1 VLDKL
6 LQLKN
11 NNLRISDIMI
21 SEVFIRRPV
30 TAIVISILIV
40 LIGTIVIT
48 TLPISQYPNIAPPT
62 VTVNG
67 SYTGADAQTVEQ
79 TVTTPIESQI
89 NGTPGMKYLQ
99 SNSTSD
105 GRSSITV
112 TFDVGTDI
120 DIATLDVQNR
130 VGIAEPAL
138 PEAVRRLGVTTRKAN
153 NDILMVV
160 GLYSPK
166 GTYDQKFISNYVNL
180 YVKDALLR
188 VPGVGDVQAFGQ
200 PFSMRVWL
208 DANKLANLNLTP
220 ADVNAA
226 IAEQNTRIP
235 GGTVGGAPQKSNQ
248 TFEFSVILDGD
259 LNTVEQFENIVVK
272 NGVGGSAVY
281 LRDVARVELG
291 EFSYAINAKING
303 EVASM
308 MAINQTPGGNAV
320 ETADGIQ
327 KALDE
332 LKASFPKDLDYK
344 ISYETISI
352 VKVSI
357 SEVIHT
363 LVEALILVTIVVFF
377 FLQSWRATLIP
388 VLAIPVSIIGTFI
401 LFTVLGFSI
410 NVLTM
415 FGFVLAIGI
424 VVDDAIVV
432 VEAVQH
438 YMDHEGLSAP
448 DATRKA
454 MNDIT
459 APVIAIAL
467 ILAAVFIPV
476 GFIPGMVGQLYQ
488 QFAITIA
495 VSVIIS
501 AFIALSLTPALCSM
515 LLKPMNLTKESKGLN
530 KFFYKFNMWFA
541 RVTQNYS
548 NGVRWALKKAPL
560 VMVLLACIYVGTVG
574 LFMTKPGGF
583 IPNEDAGVF
592 LMGATLP
599 EGASAVRTNAFVDK
613 ITKTILKNH
622 PEVLN
627 ITAISG
633 INILNRSFKSNA
645 ATFFVQLK
653 GWDEREGDVTGT
665 MAKVTQEL
673 AAFKEGSAIVVAPP
687 PIPGLGISGGFSLQI
702 QERQTGDIK
711 KFEATVGKFLAAAN
725 QRPEIAMAYTLF
737 NARTP
742 NYQVQ
747 VNREQAK
754 KMGVSIGAI
763 YSTISTYLGSSYVN
777 DFTKYGRNF
786 RVVAQ
791 ADTNFRGGIENLTKL
806 YVKNA
811 AGASVPLSTL
821 VSYKT
826 VENAS
831 IINHYNLFRAIEISG
846 SAKPGFSSG
855 DALKAL
861 DEVAAQTLPAGYT
874 YDFSGLSLE
883 EREAGSSTT
892 LIFGLIIVFV
902 FLLLAALYESWS
914 VPFSILLAVP
924 LGLFG
929 AILAL
934 SLLPKLDN
942 NIYAQVGLIT
952 LIGLSAK
959 NAILIVEFAKERVD
973 WGMGLIPSTME
984 AVKLRLRPIIMTS
997 LAFILGVIP
1006 LIISHGAGAVSRMTI
1021 GWTVA
1026 AGMLSATV
1034 FAIFIVPV
1042 LFVLISKVAYGK
1054 KKLAELEA
1062 NYKAEDHASVL
1073 HAD

>member
-1 VLDKL
+1 
-6 LQLKN
+6 
-11 NNLRISDIMI
+11 MI
-21 SEVFIRRPV
+21 SEVFIKRPV

-40 LIGTIVIT
+40 LIGVIVIT

-62 VTVNG
+62 VTVT
-67 SYTGADAQTVEQ
+67 STYTGADAQTVEQ

-89 NGTPGMKYLQ
+89 NGTPGMKYLS

-105 GRSSITV
+105 GRSAITV
-112 TFDVGTDI
+112 TFDVGTNI
-120 DIATLDVQNR
+120 DIAALDVQNR

-138 PEAVRRLGVTTRKAN
+138 PEAVRRLGVTTKKAN

-160 GLYSPK
+160 GLYSPN
-166 GTYDQKFISNYVNL
+166 GTYDQKFLSNYVNL

-188 VPGVGDVQAFGQ
+188 IPGVGDVQAFGQ

-208 DANKLANLNLTP
+208 DANKLARLNLTP
-220 ADVNAA
+220 AEVSAA
-226 IAEQNTRIP
+226 IQEQNSRLP
-235 GGTVGGAPQKSNQ
+235 GGTVGGPPQYSNQ
-248 TFEFSVILDGD
+248 TFEFSVVLDGD
-259 LNTVEQFENIVVK
+259 LNTEEQFRNIVIK
-272 NGVGGSAVY
+272 SGTDGSAVY
-281 LRDVARVELG
+281 LKDVARVELG
-291 EFSYAINAKING
+291 EFAYSTTSKVNG
-303 EVASM
+303 KVASM
-308 MAINQTPGGNAV
+308 MAVNQTPGGNAV
-320 ETADGIQ
+320 QTADGIEQ
-327 KALDE
+327 ALEE
-332 LKASFPKDLDYK
+332 LKKSFPNDVDY
-344 ISYETISI
+344 IIPYETVSI

-401 LFTVLGFSI
+401 FFTFFGFSI

-438 YMDHEGLSAP
+438 YMDHDKLSAP

-454 MNDIT
+454 MEDIT

-501 AFIALSLTPALCSM
+501 AFVALSLTPALCS
-515 LLKPMNLTKESKGLN
+515 LLLTPMDLGEDSRGLN
-530 KFFYKFNMWFA
+530 KFFYKFNTWFA
-541 RVTQNYS
+541 KVTSKYS
-548 NGVRWALKKAPL
+548 RGVQWALKKAPF
-560 VMVLLACIYVGTVG
+560 VMVLLACIFVGTVG
-574 LFMTKPGGF
+574 LFVKKPSGF
-583 IPNEDAGVF
+583 IPSEDAGVF
-592 LMGATLP
+592 LMGVTLP
-599 EGASAVRTNAFVDK
+599 EGSSASRTAAFTK
-613 ITKTILKNH
+613 RITDGIKKKY
-622 PEVLN
+622 PEVKN
-627 ITAISG
+627 ITSIGG

-645 ATFFVQLK
+645 ATFFVQLVN
-653 GWDEREGDVTGT
+653 WDDREKDAATLIASVSADYAGD
-665 MAKVTQEL
+665 
-673 AAFKEGSAIVVAPP
+673 KEGSVIVVSPP
-687 PIPGLGISGGFSLQI
+687 PIPGLGISGGFSMQI
-702 QERQTGDIK
+702 QEKQAGDIK
-711 KFEATVGKFLAAAN
+711 KFEGTVGSYIGQMN
-725 QRPEIAMAYTLF
+725 QRPEIGMAYTLF

-742 NYQVQ
+742 NYQVH
-747 VNREQAK
+747 VDREQAK
-754 KMGVSIGAI
+754 KMGVSIGAV
-763 YSTISTYLGSSYVN
+763 YSTISAYLGSSYIN
-777 DFTKYGRNF
+777 DFTRYGRNF
-786 RVVAQ
+786 RVVTQ
-791 ADTNFRGGIENLTKL
+791 ADTSYRRNIENLRSL
-806 YVKNA
+806 YVNNA
-811 AGASVPLSTL
+811 AGASVPMSSL
-821 VSYKT
+821 VTYNI

-831 IINHYNLFRAIEISG
+831 IINHFNLFRSIEVTGAS
-846 SAKPGFSSG
+846 KPGSSSG
-855 DALKAL
+855 DALNAL
-861 DEVAAQTLPAGYT
+861 EEVAGQTLPAQYS
-874 YDFSGLSLE
+874 YNFSGLSLE
-883 EREAGSSTT
+883 EKEAGSSTT

-934 SLLPKLDN
+934 TFLPKLDN

-973 WGMGLIPSTME
+973 WGMPLIDATID

-1006 LIISHGAGAVSRMTI
+1006 LILSSGAGSVSRQTI

-1026 AGMLSATV
+1026 AGMLSATIL
-1034 FAIFIVPV
+1034 AIFIVPV
-1042 LFVLISKVAYGK
+1042 LYVLITRFAYGK
-1054 KKLAELEA
+1054 KRLAELEA
-1062 NYKAEDHASVL
+1062 NYKPEDHAGTL

>member
-1 VLDKL
+1 
-6 LQLKN
+6 
-11 NNLRISDIMI
+11 MI

-40 LIGTIVIT
+40 LVGTIVIT

-62 VTVNG
+62 VNVSGT
-67 SYTGADAQTVEQ
+67 YTGADAQTVEQ

-89 NGTPGMKYLQ
+89 NGTPGMKYLS
-99 SNSTSD
+99 SNSTAD
-105 GRSSITV
+105 GRSAVTV

-160 GLYSPK
+160 GLVSPK
-166 GTYDQKFISNYVNL
+166 GTYDQKFLSNYVNL
-180 YVKDALLR
+180 YVRDAILR
-188 VPGVGDVQAFGQ
+188 IKGVGDVQSFGQ
-200 PFSMRVWL
+200 PFSMRVWM
-208 DANKLANLNLTP
+208 DAGKLANLGLTP
-220 ADVNAA
+220 SDVTSA
-226 IAEQNTRIP
+226 IAEQNSRMP
-235 GGTVGGAPQKSNQ
+235 GGTVGGRPQNNNQ
-248 TFEFSVILDGD
+248 TFEFSVVLDAD
-259 LNTVEQFENIVVK
+259 LNSVEQFENIIIK
-272 NGVGGSAVY
+272 SGPGGSPVY

-291 EFSYAINAKING
+291 EFAYSTSSKVNG
-303 EVASM
+303 QVSSM

-320 ETADGIQ
+320 ETAEGIQ

-332 LKASFPKDLDYK
+332 LKASFPKDMDYV
-344 ISYETISI
+344 ISYETVSI

-401 LFTVLGFSI
+401 LFTLLGFSI

-495 VSVIIS
+495 VSVLIS
-501 AFIALSLTPALCSM
+501 AFVALSLTPALCS
-515 LLKPMNLTKESKGLN
+515 LLLTPMNLTAESKGLN
-530 KFFYKFNMWFA
+530 KFFYKFNQWFA

-548 NGVRWALKKAPL
+548 NGVKWALKKAPL
-560 VMVLLACIYVGTVG
+560 VMVILACIYVGTVG
-574 LFMTKPGGF
+574 LFMTKPSGF

-592 LMGATLP
+592 LMGVTLP
-599 EGASAVRTNAFVDK
+599 EGSSAARTDAFINR
-613 ITKTILKNH
+613 ITTTIQKKY

-627 ITAISG
+627 ITSISG

-653 GWDEREGDVTGT
+653 NWDDREGDAAGT
-665 MAKVTQEL
+665 IAKVSQEF
-673 AAFKEGSAIVVAPP
+673 AGAKEGSVLAVAPP
-687 PIPGLGISGGFSLQI
+687 PIPGLGISGGFALQI
-702 QERQTGDIK
+702 QEKQTGDIK
-711 KFEATVGKFLAAAN
+711 QFEANVGKFLGAAN

-742 NYQVQ
+742 NYKLE

-754 KMGVSIGAI
+754 KMGVSVGAI

-791 ADTNFRGGIENLTKL
+791 ADTNFRSSIDDLRLL

-811 AGASVPLSTL
+811 AGTPVPLSTL
-821 VSYKT
+821 VSHKL
-826 VENAS
+826 VETAS
-831 IINHYNLFRAIEISG
+831 IINHFNLFRSIEVSG
-846 SAKPGFSSG
+846 AAAPGYSSG

-861 DEVAAQTLPAGYT
+861 EEVAAQTLPAN
-874 YDFSGLSLE
+874 YDYNFSGLSLE
-883 EREAGSSTT
+883 EREAGNSTT

-934 SLLPKLDN
+934 TFLPKLDN

-973 WGMGLIPSTME
+973 WGMGLIPATME

-1026 AGMLSATV
+1026 AGMLSATI

-1042 LFVLISKVAYGK
+1042 LFVLITKLAYGK

-1062 NYKAEDHASVL
+1062 NYKPEEHAGVL